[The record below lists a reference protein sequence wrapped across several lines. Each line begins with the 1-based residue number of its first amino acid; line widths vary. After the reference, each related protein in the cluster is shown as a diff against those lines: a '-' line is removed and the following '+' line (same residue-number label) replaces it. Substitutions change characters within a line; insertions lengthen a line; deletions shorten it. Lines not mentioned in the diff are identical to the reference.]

1 MAETLNPLALRQ
13 WRAEWQVRAESREE
27 RAAGN
32 GMRTFF
38 IFLEPR
44 PRPPQLFRQL
54 STLNKTNRAASASRS
69 TTPTVPE
76 RPGRPPRAK
85 GLPRQPSGP
94 TRCCRKRE
102 GFFVFRFFRFSRP
115 LSLFSSASLPLPPP
129 PSLSDIAPLFLSHD
143 ALLTSSLP
151 SLQLGALR
159 PLSGELLPRAALALG
174 RGASGARERLAAA
187 AEASA
192 AAAAL
197 LEGAAAS
204 LEEGVASALPV
215 PVFASLGLPAI
226 AGCFRRAAEPHRKEL
241 KRVRRKAVAA
251 ADAAVDEWKGTGK
264 KERQSSSAIDRL
276 RSRLTVVISAWKLQA
291 LLGPGVAVSG
301 GRASVGSAGAGV
313 AAELACVREE
323 MEGF

>member
-115 LSLFSSASLPLPPP
+115 LSLFSSASLPLSPP
-129 PSLSDIAPLFLSHD
+129 PSLS
-143 ALLTSSLP
+143 LTSPLSFSLTTHSSPAPYPLCSWAPCDLSPASSSREPRWPWGGGPRGPGSAWPPPPRPLPPPRPCSRAPRPPWRRGSPRPSPSPCSLP
-151 SLQLGALR
+151 WVCWRS
-159 PLSGELLPRAALALG
+159 RAAFG
-174 RGASGARERLAAA
+174 G
-187 AEASA
+187 
-192 AAAAL
+192 
-197 LEGAAAS
+197 
-204 LEEGVASALPV
+204 P
-215 PVFASLGLPAI
+215 
-226 AGCFRRAAEPHRKEL
+226 
-241 KRVRRKAVAA
+241 
-251 ADAAVDEWKGTGK
+251 
-264 KERQSSSAIDRL
+264 
-276 RSRLTVVISAWKLQA
+276 RSRT
-291 LLGPGVAVSG
+291 
-301 GRASVGSAGAGV
+301 GRS
-313 AAELACVREE
+313 
-323 MEGF
+323 

>member
-1 MAETLNPLALRQ
+1 
-13 WRAEWQVRAESREE
+13 
-27 RAAGN
+27 
-32 GMRTFF
+32 MRV
-38 IFLEPR
+38 
-44 PRPPQLFRQL
+44 FRF
-54 STLNKTNRAASASRS
+54 S
-69 TTPTVPE
+69 
-76 RPGRPPRAK
+76 
-85 GLPRQPSGP
+85 
-94 TRCCRKRE
+94 
-102 GFFVFRFFRFSRP
+102 FFVFSVSPGLSRSFPPP
-115 LSLFSSASLPLPPP
+115 LSLPPP
-129 PSLSDIAPLFLSHD
+129 PLSLSDIAPLFLSHD